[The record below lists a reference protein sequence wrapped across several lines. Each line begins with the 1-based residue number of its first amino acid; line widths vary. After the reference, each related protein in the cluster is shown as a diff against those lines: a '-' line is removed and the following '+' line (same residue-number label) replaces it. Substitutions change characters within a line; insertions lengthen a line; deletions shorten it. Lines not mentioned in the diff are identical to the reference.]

1 MTNINIDLE
10 KLIKEAFIEDFDYD
24 HFVDAIS
31 TDICQSNP
39 EWWQE
44 KVVTPIKDVLI
55 KTIKKNDTF
64 IKEIIQGIVEEY
76 VSEETIQDIAET
88 EVRNRVRVALPEFE
102 VKIKEK

>member
-31 TDICQSNP
+31 TDICQCNP
-39 EWWQE
+39 EWWRE
-44 KVVTPIKDVLI
+44 KIVTPLKDVLI
-55 KTIKKNDTF
+55 KVIKENDNF
-64 IKEIIQGIVEEY
+64 VKEIIRDIVEEY

>member
-10 KLIKEAFIEDFDYD
+10 KLVKESFIEEFDYD
-24 HFVDAIS
+24 HIVDAIS

-44 KVVTPIKDVLI
+44 KIVTPIKDVLI
-55 KTIKKNDTF
+55 KV
-64 IKEIIQGIVEEY
+64 IKENDNFVKDIIREIVEEY

-88 EVRNRVRVALPEFE
+88 EVRNRVRVLLPEFE

>member
-24 HFVDAIS
+24 HFVDAIC
-31 TDICQSNP
+31 TDVCQSNP

-44 KVVTPIKDVLI
+44 KIVTPIKDVLI
-55 KTIKKNDTF
+55 KAIKKNDDF
-64 IKEIIQGIVEEY
+64 IKDIIREIIKEY
-76 VSEETIQDIAET
+76 VSEETIQNIAET
-88 EVRNRVRVALPEFE
+88 EVRNRVRVSLPEFE